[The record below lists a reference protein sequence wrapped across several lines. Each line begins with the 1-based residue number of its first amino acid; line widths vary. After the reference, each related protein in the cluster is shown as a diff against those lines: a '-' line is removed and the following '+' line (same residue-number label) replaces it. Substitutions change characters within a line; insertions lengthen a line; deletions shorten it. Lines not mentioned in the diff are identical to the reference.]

1 MNKKLLRGLLLIP
14 AAVLLMATTPLVDP
28 APVPIPSGLTEKE
41 VHSTLRRTLIQRE
54 WHIDQDRPKEFVAT
68 LHVRVHSLT
77 MRFVEDKGS
86 VAMNY
91 VASENLDYEVKKN
104 GTRIIHRKYPEWCA
118 NLAGA
123 ISRDFDLALV
133 EKSGS

>member
-1 MNKKLLRGLLLIP
+1 MNKKLLLGLLLIP
-14 AAVLLMATTPLVDP
+14 AAALLMATTPLVDP
-28 APVPIPSGLTEKE
+28 QPVPIPPGLTAKE
-41 VHSTLRRTLIQRE
+41 VHSTVRRTLVQRE
-54 WHIDQDRPKEFVAT
+54 WHIDQEKPQEFVAT

-86 VAMNY
+86 IAMSY
-91 VASENLDYEVKKN
+91 VTSENLDYEVKKN

-123 ISRDFDLALV
+123 ISRDFDLALL